1 MKKIF
6 TTILLIIISAN
17 LFLSPVYADEST
29 VNETSLSEN
38 TEAVT
43 DNEDNS
49 NEEEIIHSESNA
61 EEDIQTEDTITEQD
75 VADEELKAEIKK
87 QIEESNKKDEIKEQI
102 LKIVKKNT
110 TTNSTKSNSATRKML
125 DNFKSKEKTLLY
137 KNNLVFSG
145 SSLDLLTSW
154 KKIDIFSQIKEKI
167 AKNREVAEGEN
178 QTLVNRISSLEEA
191 IDSIDDS
198 IEESQIDIKNTTISI
213 IKTTNEISSTE
224 QEILDLNTKIEA
236 NKKIIL
242 EYLVHI
248 YKSGNIVYDG
258 EELDSLRTILIEWK
272 WDLADILSDYYFKN
286 IIEIT
291 GQELIAKHRSYVKE
305 LFLKKKELQA
315 KEEKLKDFRAEQIV
329 QKNTLVQRKTLRTK
343 ILDITKWNQTKYEEY
358 IKGKLDEEKAVQMKM
373 LRERI
378 RYNNVKK
385 DFYKEYKCP
394 NVDPETWDI
403 TWTDIWDK
411 CRELSTIIKNES
423 ALELEQDAAWN
434 ILSWPVDPAKWISA
448 YFKDPSYTAT
458 MWSEHEA
465 IDIRIAQWTDI
476 VAPADWYVIYTRA
489 PVNEWYAYVA
499 LKHADWYITVYWHI
513 SWLSVKKYDFVRKWE
528 AFAKSG
534 WARWT
539 IWAGPATTWPH
550 LHFEVIKDKE
560 FVDPLYYL
568 NLTELGRD
576 NLPNDKYIEKYTLD
590 YKWNFGFSYEGGL
603 GMVISM
609 LRNEEWFRENAYKDS
624 AWVWTI
630 GYWFTSINGRRVQEW
645 DTMTRDEAEKELVK
659 KANWYTNYK
668 KYIKVELTL
677 EQHMALTSFEYNLWR
692 WIWIKATEKWWAMPI
707 IEKINSWDLEWAA
720 EYLKW
725 FNNAWWRV
733 VRGLTNRRNREAKLL
748 LSWV

>member
-6 TTILLIIISAN
+6 TTILLIIISTN
-17 LFLSPVYADEST
+17 LFLSPVYADEET
-29 VNETSLSEN
+29 VNETSSSEN
-38 TEAVT
+38 TESTT

-49 NEEEIIHSESNA
+49 NNEDTIHSESSA
-61 EEDIQTEDTITEQD
+61 AEDIQTEDTTTEQD
-75 VADEELKAEIKK
+75 AADEELKAEIKK
-87 QIEESNKKDEIKEQI
+87 QIEDSGKKQEIKEQI
-102 LKIVKKNT
+102 LKIVKKT
-110 TTNSTKSNSATRKML
+110 PTKTSSDSATRKML

-145 SSLDLLTSW
+145 SSLDLLTSG

-167 AKNREVAEGEN
+167 AANREVAEGEN

-191 IDSIDDS
+191 IKSIDDS
-198 IEESQIDIKNTTISI
+198 IEESQADIKKSTIDI

-224 QEILDLNTKIEA
+224 QEILDLNDKIEA

-258 EELDSLRTILIEWK
+258 EELDSLRTILIEGK
-272 WDLADILSDYYFKN
+272 GDLADILSDYYFKN

-291 GQELIAKHRSYVKE
+291 GQELIAKHRAYVKE

-315 KEEKLKDFRAEQIV
+315 KQTKLKDFRAEQIV
-329 QKNTLVQRKTLRTK
+329 QKNTLIQRKTLRTK
-343 ILDITKWNQTKYEEY
+343 ILDITKGNQAKYEEY

-394 NVDPETWDI
+394 NVDPETGDI
-403 TWTDIWDK
+403 TGTNIGDK

-423 ALELEQDAAWN
+423 ALESEQDAAGN
-434 ILSWPVDPAKWISA
+434 IFSWPVDPAKGISA
-448 YFKDPSYTAT
+448 YFKDPSYTAS
-458 MWSEHEA
+458 MGSEHEA
-465 IDIRIAQWTDI
+465 IDIRTAQGTDI
-476 VAPADWYVIYTRA
+476 VAPADGYVIYESA
-489 PVNEWYAYVA
+489 PVDEGYAYVA
-499 LKHADWYITVYWHI
+499 LKHADGYITVYGHI
-513 SWLSVKKYDFVRKWE
+513 SGLSVKKYDFVRKGE

-534 WARWT
+534 GARGS
-539 IWAGPATTWPH
+539 IGAGPATSGPH
-550 LHFEVIKDKE
+550 LHFEIIKDKE

-590 YKWNFGFSYEGGL
+590 YKGNFGFSYEGGL

-609 LRNEEWFRENAYKDS
+609 LRNEEGFRENAYKDS
-624 AWVWTI
+624 AGVWTI
-630 GYWFTSINGRRVQEW
+630 GYGFTSINGRRVQEG

-668 KYIKVELTL
+668 KYIKVDLTL
-677 EQHMALTSFEYNLWR
+677 EQHMALTSFEYNLGR
-692 WIWIKATEKWWAMPI
+692 GIWTKPTEQGGAMPI
-707 IEKINSWDLEWAA
+707 IDKINSGDLEGAA
-720 EYLKW
+720 EYLKG
-725 FNNAWWRV
+725 FNNAGGKV
-733 VRGLTNRRNREAKLL
+733 LRGLTSRRNREAVLL
-748 LSWV
+748 LSGV